1 MIDCRNYV
9 FKLIEF
15 RDRTEKELRGKLLE
29 KGYDENIIEDEI
41 AFLKDYGYIN
51 DARYA
56 QRFVSD
62 AVNLKKWGK
71 IRIRTE
77 LLRKGVQGE
86 IVDNAIEDAFCEES
100 DDRLFDMMQK
110 RFKDSDFG
118 NIKERNRIFNFYM
131 RRGFTPDEIKGA
143 MNRMCS
149 FDDIMTDEY

>member
-86 IVDNAIEDAFCEES
+86 IVDNAIEDAFCEGS
-100 DDRLFDMMQK
+100 DNRLFDMMQK

-149 FDDIMTDEY
+149 FDDIITDEY